1 MKRAVLF
8 FVKAISSRQGNG
20 ASLSRIVTSLFA
32 LTGCLVALLY
42 PGEAATVAA
51 LVSGGAVAI
60 LSRERGAPPD
70 A

>member
-1 MKRAVLF
+1 MKRALLF
-8 FVKAISSRQGNG
+8 LVKAVSSRQGDG
-20 ASLSRIVTSLFA
+20 ASLSRLICVLFA
-32 LTGCLVALLY
+32 ITGCVVALRH

-60 LSRERGAPPD
+60 LSRERGAPPS